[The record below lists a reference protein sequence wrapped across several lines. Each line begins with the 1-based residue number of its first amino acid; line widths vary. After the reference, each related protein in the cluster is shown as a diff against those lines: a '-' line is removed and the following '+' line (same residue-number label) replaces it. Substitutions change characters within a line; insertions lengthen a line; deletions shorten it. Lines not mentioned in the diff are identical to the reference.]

1 MSRPLADID
10 ADLARWSDTTA
21 RIGRS
26 IETLTQSP
34 TYLRLKAQSR
44 LGALTGVSKTRS
56 AAAVAATDQ
65 LWRLYLTLDKTLTEA
80 AELRRSKNPFGADER
95 HGRIDALLTGPAIEL
110 PGDQTGF
117 AQMTISGAPDRRLSL
132 AEVFRAMDTA
142 FNEARDIVAAAE
154 RGWQNET
161 AFDSFRA
168 TAQRL
173 TAEAALLG
181 FAAPAA
187 IDQAVKAMDEAAIA
201 CENDPLG
208 CDAATRQIDDLL
220 KTADLALAAARQDR
234 AAAERFL
241 HDAQSRLDA
250 LGHLT
255 TRVAGVRADRLAQI
269 ADPKPAAAT
278 PADPM
283 PELRQWLEKLT
294 KTAQDGR
301 TRATLVGAQSW
312 LAQIA
317 RAEAELQASFEADK
331 RMLDT
336 RMDLRGRFSAIKAKA
351 DGLKAQN
358 LLTADGA
365 ELIARTA
372 EVLFGRPTP
381 LPEAVQLMRR
391 CDRL

>member
-10 ADLARWSDTTA
+10 ADLARWSDTAA

-34 TYLRLKAQSR
+34 SYLRLKAQSR
-44 LGALTGVSKTRS
+44 LGTLTGISKSRS
-56 AAAVAATDQ
+56 AAAVSATDQ
-65 LWRLYLTLDKTLTEA
+65 LWRLYLTLDKTLSEA
-80 AELRRSKNPFGADER
+80 VELRRSKNPFGADER
-95 HGRIDALLTGPAIEL
+95 HGKIDALLTGPAIEL
-110 PGDQTGF
+110 PGDQTAF

-132 AEVFRAMDTA
+132 ADVFRAMDTA

-154 RGWQNET
+154 RGWQNEA
-161 AFDSFRA
+161 AFDAFRA
-168 TAQRL
+168 TAHRL
-173 TAEAALLG
+173 TAEAATLG
-181 FAAPAA
+181 FGTPTA
-187 IDQAVKAMDEAAIA
+187 IDQAFGAMDAAAIS

-234 AAAERFL
+234 AAADTFL
-241 HDAQSRLDA
+241 RDAQARLEA
-250 LGHLT
+250 LGDLT
-255 TRVAGVRADRLAQI
+255 TRVARARDDRLAQI
-269 ADPKPAAAT
+269 ADPQPAAAT
-278 PADPM
+278 PTDPA
-283 PELRQWLEKLT
+283 PELRVWLAKLT
-294 KTAQDGR
+294 QTAKQGR

-317 RAEAELQASFEADK
+317 RAEAALQACFEADK
-331 RMLDT
+331 LMLDT
-336 RMDLRGRFSAIKAKA
+336 RLDLRGRFSAIKAKA

-358 LLTADGA
+358 RLTADGA
-365 ELIARTA
+365 DLIARTA
-372 EVLFGRPTP
+372 EVLFGRATP